1 MELPAEPAAAEGAER
16 PERPER
22 PERAERCERAERAVR
37 CERAEREAAG
47 AKVGPVV
54 IITRSNP
61 LYGHDAPLIRV
72 AAAGQPD
79 PVTAAIARCVSESG
93 SVYLELPDGRL
104 TIVLDL
110 EGMTWVPRARDE
122 GIRG

>member
-1 MELPAEPAAAEGAER
+1 MDLPSEPAVTDGTDRADHAER
-16 PERPER
+16 SDG
-22 PERAERCERAERAVR
+22 AN
-37 CERAEREAAG
+37 AA
-47 AKVGPVV
+47 ASTDVGIVV
-54 IITRSNP
+54 TVTRTNP

-72 AAAGQPD
+72 ATAGQPD
-79 PVTAAIARCVSESG
+79 PVTAAIAGSIGESG

-104 TIVLDL
+104 TVVLDI

>member
-1 MELPAEPAAAEGAER
+1 MELPSEPAASER
-16 PERPER
+16 TQGT
-22 PERAERCERAERAVR
+22 ERADRPQA
-37 CERAEREAAG
+37 AAG
-47 AKVGPVV
+47 TDAGIAVT
-54 IITRSNP
+54 ITRTNP

-79 PVTAAIARCVSESG
+79 PVTAAIVGCLGESG

-104 TIVLDL
+104 TVVLDL

>member
-1 MELPAEPAAAEGAER
+1 MELPSEPAAA
-16 PERPER
+16 
-22 PERAERCERAERAVR
+22 
-37 CERAEREAAG
+37 AG
-47 AKVGPVV
+47 AGPLVT
-54 IITRSNP
+54 ITRTNP

-72 AAAGQPD
+72 AATRPPD
-79 PVTAAIARCVSESG
+79 PVTAAIADCLGESG

-104 TIVLDL
+104 TVVLDL

>member
-1 MELPAEPAAAEGAER
+1 MELPAEPAVTEGAEHTDGADR
-16 PERPER
+16 GDS
-22 PERAERCERAERAVR
+22 AQ
-37 CERAEREAAG
+37 AAPRTDAG
-47 AKVGPVV
+47 TVV
-54 IITRSNP
+54 IVTRTNP

-72 AAAGQPD
+72 AAVGQPD
-79 PVTAAIARCVSESG
+79 PVTAAIAGSITESG

-104 TIVLDL
+104 TVVLDV